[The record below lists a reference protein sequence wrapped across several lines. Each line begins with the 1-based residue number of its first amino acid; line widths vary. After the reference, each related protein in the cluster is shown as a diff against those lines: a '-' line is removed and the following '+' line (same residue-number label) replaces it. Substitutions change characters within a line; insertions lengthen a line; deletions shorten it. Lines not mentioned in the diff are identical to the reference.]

1 MALRPAAVEGTVIAW
16 RLRRRLTVVGRSATI
31 VAVTL

>member
-1 MALRPAAVEGTVIAW
+1 MALGPAAVEGTAIAW
-16 RLRRRLTVVGRSATI
+16 RLRRRLTVVGRSAMI